1 MTENPEGT
9 TDNSP
14 EIASA
19 DDFER
24 AMQAYKS
31 LEAPSDTPDT
41 PPETVQ
47 DIVQPEAKVPTPEP
61 EKPLESGKPKE
72 PAEVEAP
79 TAALRRMMARDKELR
94 DLKTKL
100 DAERKEI
107 ETARAQMT
115 EFERNKRTFEIDPVS
130 YIRAMNP
137 KISLA
142 EIAKQLWLEE
152 LGDAAPPEHRTSRE
166 VRTNRTEIERLRME
180 LEAERARLAQEQEA
194 ARAEAAYAQ
203 YAGALEAYAKAAPDT
218 VPLVK
223 AYTAADPTK
232 VVRGMLKIAEAAS
245 RDGTILT
252 PEQCA
257 QQLETKLVAL
267 RKALVPEAP
276 TPAPAVAQ
284 TQVAP
289 QIGKAPTLRNQHQ
302 SIQPNRAP
310 EDDEEALFKKAM
322 ASALASVRT
331 Q

>member
-1 MTENPEGT
+1 MTENPEGNEPAVT
-9 TDNSP
+9 

-31 LEAPSDTPDT
+31 LETPSDNQDT
-41 PPETVQ
+41 QAETVQ
-47 DIVQPEAKVPTPEP
+47 DIVQPEVVPETPP
-61 EKPLESGKPKE
+61 EAPKE
-72 PAEVEAP
+72 PDPPAEEAP

-94 DLKTKL
+94 DLKAKL

-218 VPLVK
+218 VPLVR

-267 RKALVPEAP
+267 RKALVPETP
-276 TPAPAVAQ
+276 KPAPAVVQ
-284 TQVAP
+284 TPTP
-289 QIGKAPTLRNQHQ
+289 QTKSAPTLRNQHQ

-310 EDDEEALFKKAM
+310 EDDEEALFQKAM

-331 Q
+331 QLL

>member
-9 TDNSP
+9 TDTSP
-14 EIASA
+14 EIATA
-19 DDFER
+19 DAFEA
-24 AMQAYKS
+24 AMKAYKAES
-31 LEAPSDTPDT
+31 GMSDTPDT

-47 DIVQPEAKVPTPEP
+47 DIVQTEAEVVPETPPEP
-61 EKPLESGKPKE
+61 PAPKE
-72 PAEVEAP
+72 PEEAP

-94 DLKTKL
+94 ELKTKL
-100 DAERKEI
+100 DAEKQEI
-107 ETARAQMT
+107 ESFRAQKA
-115 EFERNKRTFEIDPVS
+115 EFERNVRTFEIDPVA
-130 YIRAMNP
+130 YIRALNP

-180 LEAERARLAQEQEA
+180 LEAERARLAEEQNA

-203 YAGALEAYAKAAPDT
+203 YAGALEAYAKSAPDT

-257 QQLETKLVAL
+257 QQLETKLAAL

-276 TPAPAVAQ
+276 KSAPAVAQ
-284 TQVAP
+284 TPATP
-289 QIGKAPTLRNQHQ
+289 QTSKAPTLRNQHQ

>member
-1 MTENPEGT
+1 MTENPEGNEPAVT
-9 TDNSP
+9 

-24 AMQAYKS
+24 ALQAYKS

-41 PPETVQ
+41 QPETVQ
-47 DIVQPEAKVPTPEP
+47 DIVQTEAEVVPETPPEP
-61 EKPLESGKPKE
+61 EKPKE
-72 PAEVEAP
+72 PEAEAP

-94 DLKTKL
+94 ELKTKL
-100 DAERKEI
+100 DAEKQEI
-107 ETARAQMT
+107 ESFRAQKA
-115 EFERNKRTFEIDPVS
+115 EFERNVRTFEIDPVA
-130 YIRAMNP
+130 YIRALNP

-180 LEAERARLAQEQEA
+180 LEAERARIADEQNA

-203 YAGALEAYAKAAPDT
+203 YAGALEAFAKSAPDT
-218 VPLVK
+218 LPLVK
-223 AYTAADPTK
+223 AYTAADTTK

-267 RKALVPEAP
+267 RKALVPETP
-276 TPAPAVAQ
+276 KPAPAVVPSPTPQ
-284 TQVAP
+284 T
-289 QIGKAPTLRNQHQ
+289 KSAPTLRNQHQ

-310 EDDEEALFKKAM
+310 EDDEDALFKKAM